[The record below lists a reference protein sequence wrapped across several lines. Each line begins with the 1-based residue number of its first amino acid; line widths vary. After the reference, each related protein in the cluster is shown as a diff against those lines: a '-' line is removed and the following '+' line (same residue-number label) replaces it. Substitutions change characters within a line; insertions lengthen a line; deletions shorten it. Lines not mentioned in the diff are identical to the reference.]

1 MAGFAP
7 QGQGDG
13 LALRAALVI
22 ALATGL
28 TSALVGGIGLSGEP
42 VAYGAVI
49 AALVVRPDFS
59 RWPLAIYPVLLL
71 ICALGLGIGVLASEV
86 MTGAPQVFVFGL
98 VAALM
103 QLLGLLLPSKLRML
117 AGVLAVLGVLPLLS
131 SSPSFSD
138 SWDQLQGIA
147 IGLAVASLIQFAFT
161 PAGMAPAGSP
171 GHPEIKPEAKS
182 DTKPEAKPET
192 KPETKSETSAGERL
206 MIGLRSPFFWRKLVF
221 ASLALAIGNGIG
233 AVTPKYLYFGVVLLL
248 NDSIGDTLL
257 RVRDRLVGVSLG
269 ILMPLLVFNSIGIS
283 SLANGLVLGGTA
295 ALMVALGRTD
305 HLRTALISSGVAF
318 VGYGPLVAWYIPHRW
333 FDYALGCVLAL
344 AIGLVVFPNSA
355 LRRYQQLKQ
364 KPDSSAAELLR
375 ILPAAREEAR
385 WLGLPPPEA
394 PQR

>member
-1 MAGFAP
+1 MAGSAP

-71 ICALGLGIGVLASEV
+71 ICALGMGVGVLASEV

-103 QLLGLLLPSKLRML
+103 QLLALLLPSKLRML

-161 PAGMAPAGSP
+161 PAGMAPASSP

-182 DTKPEAKPET
+182 ETKPET

-333 FDYALGCVLAL
+333 FDYALGCGLAL

-364 KPDSSAAELLR
+364 KSDSSAADLLR

>member
-1 MAGFAP
+1 MAGSAP

-71 ICALGLGIGVLASEV
+71 ICALGMGVGVLASEV

-103 QLLGLLLPSKLRML
+103 QLLALLLPSKLRML

-161 PAGMAPAGSP
+161 PAGMAPASSP

-182 DTKPEAKPET
+182 ETKPET

-344 AIGLVVFPNSA
+344 SIGLVVFPNSA

>member
-1 MAGFAP
+1 MAGSAP

-22 ALATGL
+22 ALAAGL
-28 TSALVGGIGLSGEP
+28 TSALVDGLGLSGEP

-71 ICALGLGIGVLASEV
+71 ICALGMGIGVLASEV
-86 MTGAPQVFVFGL
+86 MSGAPQVFVFGL

-117 AGVLAVLGVLPLLS
+117 AGVLAVVGVLPLLS

-147 IGLAVASLIQFAFT
+147 IGLAVGSLIQFAFT
-161 PAGMAPAGSP
+161 PAEISAAGATEQ
-171 GHPEIKPEAKS
+171 PE
-182 DTKPEAKPET
+182 TKPET
-192 KPETKSETSAGERL
+192 KPETSVGDRL
-206 MIGLRSPFFWRKLVF
+206 RLGLRSPFFWRKLVF

-248 NDSIGDTLL
+248 NDSIGDTLV
-257 RVRDRLVGVSLG
+257 RVRDRLMGVSLG

-295 ALMVALGRTD
+295 ALVVALGRTD

-333 FDYALGCVLAL
+333 FDYALGCGLAL
-344 AIGLVVFPNSA
+344 AIGLVVFPNSS
-355 LRRYQQLKQ
+355 LRRYQQLQ
-364 KPDSSAAELLR
+364 QNPDSSAADLLR

-385 WLGLPPPEA
+385 WLGLPQPEA

>member
-1 MAGFAP
+1 
-7 QGQGDG
+7 
-13 LALRAALVI
+13 
-22 ALATGL
+22 
-28 TSALVGGIGLSGEP
+28 VGGIGLSGEP

-117 AGVLAVLGVLPLLS
+117 AGLLAVVGVLPLLS

-161 PAGMAPAGSP
+161 PAGMAPGSP
-171 GHPEIKPEAKS
+171 GHPEIKPEAKPEGKS
-182 DTKPEAKPET
+182 DTKPEAKSETKPET
-192 KPETKSETSAGERL
+192 KPETKSETSVGERL

-221 ASLALAIGNGIG
+221 ASLALAIGNGTG

-364 KPDSSAAELLR
+364 KPDSSAADLLR